1 MYSYGPRPPE
11 SVTVTVV
18 ESPWQIRL
26 ERSAVAE
33 AVNEVATT
41 VAPPRAHTTDT
52 TVKRYLSIKLFMPIC
67 AM

>member
-1 MYSYGPRPPE
+1 
-11 SVTVTVV
+11 VV

-52 TVKRYLSIKLFMPIC
+52 TVKRYLAMKLFMPIC